1 MMKKQNKILE
11 DNENLQSLINIGP
24 TTAKRLNSI
33 GITKSTQLR
42 NLDPEETY
50 EKLKE
55 AEGGILDKCVLYQLR
70 GAVLNIPWWLC
81 KDLTKNKKGDK

>member
-1 MMKKQNKILE
+1 MKKQNKILE

-55 AEGGILDKCVLYQLR
+55 AECGILDKCVLYQLR